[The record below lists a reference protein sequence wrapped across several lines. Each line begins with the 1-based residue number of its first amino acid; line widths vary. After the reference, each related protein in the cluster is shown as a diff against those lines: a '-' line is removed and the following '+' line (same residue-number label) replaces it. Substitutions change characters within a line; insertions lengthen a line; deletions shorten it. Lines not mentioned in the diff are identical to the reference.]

1 MYCNK
6 CIYYYLVSCFIC
18 LIICTVFSIFLSF
31 KQQTTPSPEK
41 HDLVVRSA
49 GEISES
55 ELQKQRA
62 LLLAKLKEPE
72 SE

>member
-1 MYCNK
+1 MYLLLFSFMF
-6 CIYYYLVSCFIC
+6 YLLNNLYCF
-18 LIICTVFSIFLSF
+18 FHFFLSF